1 MNWNV
6 GLVYWTDRGCIKI
19 MNKLELLYAKF
30 VFKTD
35 TEKRMAVSRKIASL
49 LRNNFTLMDALH
61 RIEMIESHNGRKP
74 NEPFAIAM
82 REIQKNLER
91 GMTFAEATSG
101 WVPSEETLLLTS
113 GNVSSLLISLE
124 NIGRVVNG
132 INRIKRAM
140 LTAVAYPLFLF
151 ALTVAIIV
159 MVGVYL
165 VPPLA
170 EAAGS
175 DVIWR
180 GTAASLVWVSGFANK
195 YWYGI
200 TIAFIGLVAFVWV
213 SLPIWTGKIRTW
225 MDKFPPYNTYKLQV
239 SVSWLMSL
247 AAMVSAGVSVPDAM
261 RLLADSGNKYL
272 SSILE
277 EALHYI
283 ANGENLG
290 SALALTGKN
299 FPSEEIIGDLMIY
312 ADMNDFDKN
321 LNQIAQDYME
331 ESVRKMESI
340 SSILNSIGIIL
351 VSIIIGWVVLGTF
364 QMQEQ
369 ITSVFM

>member
-1 MNWNV
+1 MNWNA
-6 GLVYWTDRGCIKI
+6 GLDYWTDHGCIKI
-19 MNKLELLYAKF
+19 MNKLELLYAKL

-35 TEKRMAVSRKIASL
+35 TEKRMAISRKIASL

-61 RIEMIESHNGRKP
+61 RVEMIESHNGRKP

-91 GMTFAEATSG
+91 GMTFAQATSG

-124 NIGRVVNG
+124 NVGRVVNG

-140 LTAVAYPLFLF
+140 WSAIAYPLFLLI
-151 ALTVAIIV
+151 LTIAIIV

-165 VPPLA
+165 VPPLV

-175 DVIWR
+175 DVVWR
-180 GTAASLVWVSGFANK
+180 GTAASLVWVSDFAGK
-195 YWYGI
+195 YWLGLS
-200 TIAFIGLVAFVWV
+200 AFIACVVGVVWLA
-213 SLPIWTGKIRTW
+213 LPNWTGRLRTLFDKI
-225 MDKFPPYNTYKLQV
+225 PPFNTYKLQV

-261 RLLADSGNKYL
+261 RLLADSSNRYL
-272 SSILE
+272 SDILDKT
-277 EALHYI
+277 LHNI

-290 SALALTGKN
+290 NALAMTGKD
-299 FPSEEIIGDLMIY
+299 FPNEEIIGDLIIY
-312 ADMNDFDKN
+312 SDMNDFDKN
-321 LNQIAQDYME
+321 LDQIARDYMD

-340 SSILNSIGIIL
+340 SNVLNSVGIIL
-351 VSIIIGWVVLGTF
+351 VSVIIGWVVFGTF

>member
-1 MNWNV
+1 
-6 GLVYWTDRGCIKI
+6 
-19 MNKLELLYAKF
+19 MNKLELFYAKF

-35 TEKRMAVSRKIASL
+35 TQKRMAISRKVASL

-61 RIEMIESHNGRKP
+61 RIEMIESRNGKKP

-91 GMTFAEATSG
+91 GMTFAQATSG
-101 WVPSEETLLLTS
+101 WVPNEETLLLTS

-124 NIGRVVNG
+124 NITRIVDG
-132 INRIKRAM
+132 ISRIKRA
-140 LTAVAYPLFLF
+140 LLSAVAYPLFLF
-151 ALTVAIIV
+151 MLTVGIII
-159 MVGVYL
+159 MVGIYL
-165 VPPLA
+165 VPPLI

-180 GTAASLVWVSGFANK
+180 GTAASLVFISGLAGK
-195 YWYGI
+195 YWHV
-200 TIAFIGLVAFVWV
+200 IAGVFVILVGLIWM
-213 SLPIWTGKIRTW
+213 SLPVWTGNLRTLF
-225 MDKFPPYNTYKLQV
+225 DNLPPWNTYKLQL

-247 AAMVSAGVSVPDAM
+247 SAMVSAGVSLPDAM
-261 RLLADSGNKYL
+261 RMLSDKSNRYL
-272 SSILE
+272 SDILDE
-277 EALHYI
+277 TLHYI

-290 SALALTGKN
+290 NALALTGKK
-299 FPSEEIIGDLMIY
+299 FPNDEIIGDLMIY
-312 ADMNDFDKN
+312 SDMNDFDKN
-321 LNQIAQDYME
+321 ISQIANDYMN

-340 SSILNSIGIIL
+340 SNVLNSIGIIL
-351 VSIIIGWVVLGTF
+351 ISIIIGWVVLGTF

>member
-1 MNWNV
+1 
-6 GLVYWTDRGCIKI
+6 
-19 MNKLELLYAKF
+19 MNKLELLYAKL

-82 REIQKNLER
+82 REIQQNLER
-91 GMTFAEATSG
+91 GMTFAQATKG
-101 WVPSEETLLLTS
+101 WVPNEETLLLTS
-113 GNVSSLLISLE
+113 GNVGSLLISLE
-124 NIGRVVNG
+124 NIGRVVSG
-132 INRIKRAM
+132 ISRIRRAM
-140 LTAVAYPLFLF
+140 WSAVAYPLFLF
-151 ALTVAIIV
+151 ALTLAIIV
-159 MVGVYL
+159 MVGLYL

-175 DVIWR
+175 EVVWR
-180 GTAASLVWVSGFANK
+180 GTAASLILVSNFANK
-195 YWYGI
+195 YWYGFA
-200 TIAFIGLVAFVWV
+200 TVLVILISMVWI
-213 SLPIWTGKIRTW
+213 SLPIWTGKLRTLF
-225 MDKFPPYNTYKLQV
+225 DKIPPYNTYKLQV

-247 AAMVSAGVSVPDAM
+247 AAMVSSGISVPDAI
-261 RLLADSGNKYL
+261 RLLADSSNKYL

-277 EALHYI
+277 EVLHHI

-290 SALALTGKN
+290 NALAMTGKD
-299 FPSEEIIGDLMIY
+299 FPNEEIIGDLIIY
-312 ADMNDFDKN
+312 SDMNDFDKN
-321 LNQIAQDYME
+321 LDQIARDYME
-331 ESVRKMESI
+331 ESVRKMENI
-340 SSILNSIGIIL
+340 SSVLNSVGIIL

>member
-1 MNWNV
+1 
-6 GLVYWTDRGCIKI
+6 

-82 REIQKNLER
+82 REIQQNLER
-91 GMTFAEATSG
+91 GMTFAQATHG
-101 WVPSEETLLLTS
+101 WVPAEETLLLTS

-124 NIGRVVNG
+124 NIGSVVNG

-140 LTAVAYPLFLF
+140 WSAVAYPLFLF

-159 MVGVYL
+159 MVGIYL

-195 YWYGI
+195 YWIGI
-200 TIAFIGLVAFVWV
+200 SVFFIALVGLIWA
-213 SLPIWTGKIRTW
+213 SLPIWTGKIRTFF
-225 MDKFPPYNTYKLQV
+225 DRFPPYNTYKLQV

-261 RLLADSGNKYL
+261 RLLADSGNRYL
-272 SSILE
+272 SDILE
-277 EALHYI
+277 DALHYI

-290 SALALTGKN
+290 SALALTGKE
-299 FPSEEIIGDLMIY
+299 FPTEEIIGDLMIY

-321 LNQIAQDYME
+321 LNQIARDYMD

-340 SSILNSIGIIL
+340 SSVLNSVGIII

>member
-1 MNWNV
+1 
-6 GLVYWTDRGCIKI
+6 

-35 TEKRMAVSRKIASL
+35 TDKRMAISRKVASL

-61 RIEMIESHNGRKP
+61 RIEMIESHNGRNP

-82 REIQKNLER
+82 RDIQQNLER
-91 GMTFAEATSG
+91 GMTFAQATSD
-101 WVPSEETLLLTS
+101 WVPNEETLLLTS

-124 NIGRVVNG
+124 NIGRIVGG

-140 LTAVAYPLFLF
+140 WSALAYPLFLF
-151 ALTVAIIV
+151 ILTVAIVI
-159 MVGVYL
+159 MVGLYL

-175 DVIWR
+175 TVVWR
-180 GTAASLVWVSGFANK
+180 GAAASLVWVSGWAGK
-195 YWYGI
+195 YWHI
-200 TIAFIGLVAFVWV
+200 IAGTFVALIVLTWA
-213 SLPIWTGKIRTW
+213 SLPIWTGKLRT
-225 MDKFPPYNTYKLQV
+225 MFDKLPPWNTYKLQL

-247 AAMVSAGVSVPDAM
+247 SAMVAAGVSVPDAM
-261 RLLADSGNKYL
+261 RLLADYSNRYL
-272 SSILE
+272 SNILE
-277 EALHYI
+277 ESLHYI

-290 SALALTGKN
+290 NALAATGKD
-299 FPSEEIIGDLMIY
+299 FPSEEIIGDLIIY
-312 ADMNDFDKN
+312 ADMNDFAKN
-321 LNQIAQDYME
+321 LNQIANDYME

-340 SSILNSIGIIL
+340 SSVLNSVGIIV
-351 VSIIIGWVVLGTF
+351 VSIIIGWVVMGTF

-369 ITSVFM
+369 ITSVLM

>member
-1 MNWNV
+1 
-6 GLVYWTDRGCIKI
+6 
-19 MNKLELLYAKF
+19 MNKLELFYAKL

-35 TEKRMAVSRKIASL
+35 TQKRMAVSRKVASL

-61 RIEMIESHNGRKP
+61 RIEMIESKDGQKP

-101 WVPSEETLLLTS
+101 WVPNEETLLLTS

-124 NIGRVVNG
+124 NITRIVDG
-132 INRIKRAM
+132 ISRIKRA
-140 LTAVAYPLFLF
+140 LLSAVAYPLFLF
-151 ALTVAIIV
+151 ALTVGIIV
-159 MVGVYL
+159 MVGIYL
-165 VPPLA
+165 VPPLID
-170 EAAGS
+170 AAGS
-175 DVIWR
+175 DVVWR
-180 GTAASLVWVSGFANK
+180 GTAATLVNVSEFAGK
-195 YWYGI
+195 YWHVFTGLFIAIVGI
-200 TIAFIGLVAFVWV
+200 VWA
-213 SLPIWTGKIRTW
+213 SLPIWTGKLRTLF
-225 MDKFPPYNTYKLQV
+225 DKLPPWNTYKLQL

-247 AAMVSAGVSVPDAM
+247 SAMVSAGVSVPDAM
-261 RLLADSGNKYL
+261 RMLSDKSNRYL
-272 SSILE
+272 SNILD

-290 SALALTGKN
+290 NALSMTGKD
-299 FPSEEIIGDLMIY
+299 FPNEEIIGDLMIY
-312 ADMNDFDKN
+312 SDMNDFDKN
-321 LNQIAQDYME
+321 ISQIANDYME

-340 SSILNSIGIIL
+340 SNVLNSVGIIL
-351 VSIIIGWVVLGTF
+351 VSLIIGWVVLGTF

>member
-1 MNWNV
+1 MN
-6 GLVYWTDRGCIKI
+6 R
-19 MNKLELLYAKF
+19 LELLYAKM

-35 TEKRMAVSRKIASL
+35 TEKRMAISRKVASL

-61 RIEMIESHNGRKP
+61 RIEMIESHDGRKP

-82 REIQKNLER
+82 REIQQNLER
-91 GMTFAEATSG
+91 GMTFAEATAD

-124 NIGRVVNG
+124 NISRIVGG

-140 LTAVAYPLFLF
+140 WNAVAYPLFLF
-151 ALTVAIIV
+151 ALTVAIII
-159 MVGVYL
+159 MVGLYL

-175 DVIWR
+175 EVIWR
-180 GTAASLVWVSGFANK
+180 GTAASLVWVSGWAGK
-195 YWYGI
+195 YWQIVAGGF
-200 TIAFIGLVAFVWV
+200 AVLVALIWW
-213 SLPIWTGKIRTW
+213 SLPVWTGKLRT
-225 MDKFPPYNTYKLQV
+225 MFDKLPPWSTYKLQI

-247 AAMVSAGVSVPDAM
+247 SAMVAAGVSVPDAL
-261 RLLADSGNKYL
+261 RLLEQYSNRYL
-272 SSILE
+272 SKILE
-277 EALHYI
+277 DTLHYI

-290 SALALTGKN
+290 NALAMTERD
-299 FPSEEIIGDLMIY
+299 FPNEEIIGDLIIY

-321 LNQIAQDYME
+321 LSQIANDYME
-331 ESVRKMESI
+331 ESVRKMESTA
-340 SSILNSIGIIL
+340 SVLNSVGIIL
-351 VSIIIGWVVLGTF
+351 VSIIIGWVVMGTF

-369 ITSVFM
+369 ITAVFM

>member
-1 MNWNV
+1 
-6 GLVYWTDRGCIKI
+6 
-19 MNKLELLYAKF
+19 MNKLDLLYAKW

-35 TEKRMAVSRKIASL
+35 TEKRMAISRKVASL

-82 REIQKNLER
+82 RDIQQNLER
-91 GMTFAEATSG
+91 GMTFAQATYG
-101 WVPSEETLLLTS
+101 WVPNEETLLLTS

-124 NIGRVVNG
+124 NIGRIVNG

-140 LTAVAYPLFLF
+140 WSAIAYPLFLF
-151 ALTVAIIV
+151 VLTIAIVI
-159 MVGVYL
+159 MVGLYL

-175 DVIWR
+175 TVVWR
-180 GTAASLVWVSGFANK
+180 GAAASLVWVSGWAGK
-195 YWYGI
+195 YWHILAGS
-200 TIAFIGLVAFVWV
+200 FVALFVIIWL
-213 SLPIWTGKIRTW
+213 SLPVWTGKLRTLF
-225 MDKFPPYNTYKLQV
+225 DKLPPWNTYKLQL

-247 AAMVSAGVSVPDAM
+247 SAMVAAGVSVPDAM
-261 RLLADSGNKYL
+261 RLLSDYSNKYL
-272 SSILE
+272 SDVLE

-283 ANGENLG
+283 SNGENLG
-290 SALALTGKN
+290 NALSMTGKD
-299 FPSEEIIGDLMIY
+299 FPNEEIIGDLIIY
-312 ADMNDFDKN
+312 ADMNDFAKN
-321 LNQIAQDYME
+321 LSQIANDYLE

-340 SSILNSIGIIL
+340 SSVLNSVGIIV
-351 VSIIIGWVVLGTF
+351 VSIIIGWVVMGTF

-369 ITSVFM
+369 ITSVLM

>member
-6 GLVYWTDRGCIKI
+6 GLDYLIDHGCIKI
-19 MNKLELLYAKF
+19 MNKLELLYAKL

-35 TEKRMAVSRKIASL
+35 TEKRMAISRKIASL

-91 GMTFAEATSG
+91 GMTFAQATEG
-101 WVPSEETLLLTS
+101 WVPNEETLLLTS

-124 NIGRVVNG
+124 NVGRVVNG

-140 LTAVAYPLFLF
+140 WSAVAYPLFLF

-175 DVIWR
+175 EVIWR
-180 GTAASLVWVSGFANK
+180 GTAASLVYISGVANK
-195 YWYGI
+195 YWYGF
-200 TIAFIGLVAFVWV
+200 ALVFVGIISFVWL
-213 SLPIWTGKIRTW
+213 SLPVWTGKLRTFF
-225 MDKFPPYNTYKLQV
+225 DRFPPYNTYKLQV

-261 RLLADSGNKYL
+261 RLLADSSNKYL
-272 SSILE
+272 SSILD
-277 EALHYI
+277 EALHNI
-283 ANGENLG
+283 SNGENLG
-290 SALALTGKN
+290 NALALTGKN
-299 FPSEEIIGDLMIY
+299 FPNEEIIGDLIIY

-321 LNQIAQDYME
+321 LDQIARDYME
-331 ESVRKMESI
+331 ESVRKMENI
-340 SSILNSIGIIL
+340 SSVLNSVGIIL

>member
-1 MNWNV
+1 MNLNV
-6 GLVYWTDRGCIKI
+6 GLDYWTDHGCIKI

-82 REIQKNLER
+82 REIQQNLER
-91 GMTFAEATSG
+91 GMTFAQATET
-101 WVPSEETLLLTS
+101 WVPREETLLLTS

-132 INRIKRAM
+132 INRIRRAM
-140 LTAVAYPLFLF
+140 WAAVAYPMFLLG
-151 ALTVAIIV
+151 LTIAIIV
-159 MVGVYL
+159 MVGIYL

-175 DVIWR
+175 DVVWR
-180 GTAASLVWVSGFANK
+180 GTAASLVWVSNFAGK
-195 YWYGI
+195 YWYGFAI
-200 TIAFIGLVAFVWV
+200 ALIAIFTIVWI
-213 SLPIWTGKIRTW
+213 SLPIWTGRLRTW
-225 MDKFPPYNTYKLQV
+225 FDKIPPYNTYKLQV

-261 RLLADSGNKYL
+261 RLLADSGTKYL
-272 SSILE
+272 SDTLE

-290 SALALTGKN
+290 SALALTGKD

-312 ADMNDFDKN
+312 ADMNDFAKKLD
-321 LNQIAQDYME
+321 QIARDYME

-340 SSILNSIGIIL
+340 SNILNSIGIII

>member
-1 MNWNV
+1 
-6 GLVYWTDRGCIKI
+6 
-19 MNKLELLYAKF
+19 
-30 VFKTD
+30 
-35 TEKRMAVSRKIASL
+35 
-49 LRNNFTLMDALH
+49 
-61 RIEMIESHNGRKP
+61 
-74 NEPFAIAM
+74 M
-82 REIQKNLER
+82 REIQQNLER
-91 GMTFAEATSG
+91 GMTFAEATAG

-140 LTAVAYPLFLF
+140 WSAIAYPLFLLV
-151 ALTVAIIV
+151 LTIAIIV
-159 MVGVYL
+159 MVGIYL

-175 DVIWR
+175 EVVWR
-180 GTAASLVWVSGFANK
+180 GTAASLVWVSDFANK

-200 TIAFIGLVAFVWV
+200 TIAFVFLVVFVWV
-213 SLPIWTGKIRTW
+213 SLPIWTGKLRTFF
-225 MDKFPPYNTYKLQV
+225 DKFPPYNTYKLQV

-272 SSILE
+272 SDTLE

-290 SALALTGKN
+290 SALSLTGKD
-299 FPSEEIIGDLMIY
+299 FPNEEIIGDLMIY

-340 SSILNSIGIIL
+340 SSILNSVGIIV

>member
-1 MNWNV
+1 
-6 GLVYWTDRGCIKI
+6 
-19 MNKLELLYAKF
+19 MNKLELLYAKMI
-30 VFKTD
+30 FKTD
-35 TEKRMAVSRKIASL
+35 TDKRMAISRKVASL

-61 RIEMIESHNGRKP
+61 RIEMIESHDGRKP

-82 REIQKNLER
+82 REIQQNLEC
-91 GMTFAEATSG
+91 GMTFAEATAD
-101 WVPSEETLLLTS
+101 WVPNEETLLLTS

-124 NIGRVVNG
+124 NITRIVGG

-140 LTAVAYPLFLF
+140 WNAVAYPLFLF
-151 ALTVAIIV
+151 ALTVAIVI
-159 MVGVYL
+159 MVGLYL

-180 GTAASLVWVSGFANK
+180 GSAASLVWVSGWAGK
-195 YWYGI
+195 YWHIVAGG
-200 TIAFIGLVAFVWV
+200 FIMLIFLIWW
-213 SLPIWTGKIRTW
+213 SLPVWTGKLRILF
-225 MDKFPPYNTYKLQV
+225 DKLPPWNTYKLQV

-247 AAMVSAGVSVPDAM
+247 SAMVAAGVSVPDAM
-261 RLLADSGNKYL
+261 RLLIQYSNRYL
-272 SSILE
+272 SSILD

-290 SALALTGKN
+290 NALAMTETD
-299 FPSEEIIGDLMIY
+299 FPNEEIIGDLIIY
-312 ADMNDFDKN
+312 SDMNDFDKN
-321 LNQIAQDYME
+321 LSQIANDYME
-331 ESVRKMESI
+331 ESVRKMESTANV
-340 SSILNSIGIIL
+340 LNSVGIIL